1 MTYSPN
7 NQNEFFAAFAG
18 ALTGIGIGSRPITS
32 ADPSI
37 YSGPTSAA
45 FAFAVEFDT
54 LWGDG
59 SPDSYQLIA
68 IGLACQCYWQ
78 NRGATSTD
86 PTDYEIECAAIIAA
100 IQEGEL
106 QLEAENIYVPDTDTW
121 LQNTDIYWDPQ
132 AGLDTAAGNTSNTPV
147 QTFAEIIRRY
157 GTDSPILPYGQSLV
171 IHQLSS
177 QSIGTDPVFFA
188 PKLSNGAQAWI
199 LGSLQQQGNSFVAGT
214 VTQPVRTGPG
224 SLGTVAGL
232 PAGAAAGMVLY
243 DVTRNSYSSIVSMNG
258 STATICQVLLGNAAV
273 QSPPAPQSLTD
284 TIATFATGDTMTLN
298 VLPLCNL
305 RQWQPYATDNQTSN
319 NNITGSARIQ
329 FLNIADS
336 SGGGISR
343 FVHASRSVDAILCMC
358 KIPGRLVLASEEG
371 GIGSSGSFVGGCYVL
386 GCDIGDSTV
395 ITGGNVYLQGGV
407 YRGVVSLIG
416 GNTNFLADPICLTS
430 VVLENAS
437 AQLYGLYI
445 ASSLILEYGSVFA
458 LTNNGISQLWGPGSM
473 IVQTASTCWAPGGL
487 TFAQALLNSGGLFL
501 GAATTGTSYTAGV
514 WTDGITLTPANL
526 DTHGGLQNPR
536 TGARYA
542 TN

>member
-1 MTYSPN
+1 MAVTN
-7 NQNEFFAAFAG
+7 NDTEFLAAFAG
-18 ALTGIGIGSRPITS
+18 ALTGMGIAERAVSSTNPDDYQNLTK
-32 ADPSI
+32 
-37 YSGPTSAA
+37 AA
-45 FAFAVEFDT
+45 FAFATEFDS
-54 LWGDG
+54 LWGSE

-68 IGLACQCYWQ
+68 IGLACQGYWI
-78 NRGATSTD
+78 NRSSVSVD
-86 PTDYEIECAAIIAA
+86 PTDYEIECAAIVTA
-100 IQEGEL
+100 IQEGKTYL
-106 QLEAENIYVPDTDTW
+106 LSQNIYIPDTNTW

-132 AGLDTAAGNTSNTPV
+132 EGSDNALGNTSNTPV

-157 GTDSPILPYGQSLV
+157 GTDSPILPYGQSLIV
-171 IHQLSS
+171 HQLST
-177 QSIGTDPVFFA
+177 QNPGTDPVFFS

-199 LGSLQQQGNSFVAGT
+199 LGTLEQQGNSFVAGT

-224 SLGTVAGL
+224 SLGTVAGM
-232 PAGAAAGMVLY
+232 PAGAAAGMVIY
-243 DVTRNSYSSIVSMNG
+243 DVTRNSYSSIISMNG

-273 QSPPAPQSLTD
+273 QSPPAPQTLTD
-284 TIATFATGDTMTLN
+284 TIATFSSGDTMTLN
-298 VLPLCNL
+298 ILPLCNL

-358 KIPGRLVLASEEG
+358 KIPGRLVLTSEEG

-416 GNTNFLADPICLTS
+416 GNTNFLADPICLS
-430 VVLENAS
+430 NIILENAS

-445 ASSLILEYGSVFA
+445 ASSIILSYGSVFA

-473 IVQTASTCWAPGGL
+473 VVNTASTCWAPGGL

-501 GAATTGTSYTAGV
+501 GAATTGTSYAAGV
-514 WTDGITLTPANL
+514 WTDGVSLTPANL